1 MPELPEAETI
11 ARGLRGPLTGST
23 VLRVKVLHSDLL
35 DETSEE
41 FSERLQGTRI
51 VSVDRRGKNLV
62 LKLESGAPD
71 GVALDESGLRTSFLI
86 VNLGMSGRLLYR
98 PLDATAEPPSH
109 PAVRLHLEGGGQLVY
124 HDVRRFGRLRVLEV
138 DDYTSWSRAL
148 GPEPLSPRFRA
159 RDLLDTLRSSRSP
172 ARSLLLD
179 QKRVAG
185 VGNIYAN
192 EALFRAGI
200 DPRRPANGIGEI
212 EARRLHRSLRTVL
225 REAVQA
231 GGTTLRD
238 YRTAQGWRGTY
249 SDRLQVYGR
258 EGSPCHACGHAI
270 ERIVFGGR
278 SAFLCPNCQPREGGR
293 T

>member
-11 ARGLRGPLTGST
+11 ARGLRGPLTGLT
-23 VLRVKVLHSDLL
+23 VLQVEVLHADLL
-35 DETSEE
+35 DEKSER

-62 LKLESGAPD
+62 LKLERGAPD
-71 GVALDESGLRTSFLI
+71 RVAQNGSGLQTSFLI
-86 VNLGMSGRLLYR
+86 VNLGMSGRLLHR
-98 PLDATAEPPSH
+98 PLDASAEPPSH

-138 DDYTSWSRAL
+138 DDYTSWSRTL

-159 RDLLDTLRSSRSP
+159 RDLHDALRGSRSP
-172 ARSLLLD
+172 ARSFLLD
-179 QKRVAG
+179 QKRLAG

-200 DPRRPANGIGEI
+200 DPRRPANEIGEV
-212 EARRLHRSLRTVL
+212 EARRLHQSLRTIL
-225 REAVQA
+225 KEAVQA

-258 EGSPCHACGHAI
+258 EGFPCHACGHAI
-270 ERIVFGGR
+270 QRVVFGGR
-278 SAFLCPNCQPREGGR
+278 SAFLCPHCQPREGGP